1 MKIIVIGGG
10 AAGFFGAITCKA
22 FDPEAEVYI
31 LEKTNKLLSK
41 VKVSGGGRCNVTH
54 ACFDNNVLLKNY
66 PRGHKELRKTFQQF
80 STKDTIAWFQSR
92 GVKLK
97 TEADGRMFPVSDSS
111 ESIIECLVSEA
122 TMLGVKIWQQQS
134 VKAINP
140 EATGFSIYTDSDKP
154 IFADKVLIATG
165 GSPQLSGYHWLGKTK
180 HTIVSPLP
188 SLFTFNSPDNE
199 YKDLMGV
206 AIPNAFIRIAGTSF
220 VQSGPL
226 LITHWGFSGPA
237 ILKLSA
243 WAARDLAAKN
253 YQFKVLVNWIGEE
266 YSETSLRAYLDVF
279 KNENGKKIIPSN
291 QLFGLAQR
299 LWKKLCAHADISEE
313 LRWSEIPK
321 KQFNKLIDNLLNTT
335 FEIKGKTTFKEEF
348 VTAGGINLQE
358 INLETLESKLHKGL
372 YFAGEIIDVD
382 GITGGFN
389 FQNAWTTGYLAG
401 KNISEL

>member
-22 FDPEAEVYI
+22 FDPEAEVII

-111 ESIIECLVSEA
+111 ESIIECLISEA
-122 TMLGVKIWQQQS
+122 NMLGVKIWQQQS
-134 VKAINP
+134 VKAISP

-165 GSPQLSGYHWLGKTK
+165 GSPQLSGYHWLGKTQ

-188 SLFTFNSPDNE
+188 SLFTFNSPENE

-243 WAARDLAAKN
+243 WAARDLAAKE

-279 KNENGKKIIPSN
+279 KNENGKKIIQSN

-401 KNISEL
+401 KNMAEL

>member
-22 FDPEAEVYI
+22 FDPESEVII

-122 TMLGVKIWQQQS
+122 NMLGVKIWPQQS

-165 GSPQLSGYHWLGKTK
+165 GSPQLSGYHWLGKTQ

-188 SLFTFNSPDNE
+188 SLFTFNSPENE

-206 AIPNAFIRIAGTSF
+206 AIPNAYIRIAGTCF

-243 WAARDLAAKN
+243 WAARDLAAKE

-299 LWKKLCAHADISEE
+299 LWKKLCTHADISEE

-401 KNISEL
+401 KNMAEQ

>member
-22 FDPEAEVYI
+22 FDPESEVII

-122 TMLGVKIWQQQS
+122 NMLGVKIWPQQS

-165 GSPQLSGYHWLGKTK
+165 GSPQLSGYHWLGKTQ

-188 SLFTFNSPDNE
+188 SLFTFNSPENE

-206 AIPNAFIRIAGTSF
+206 AIPNAYIRIAGTCF

-243 WAARDLAAKN
+243 WAARDLAAKE
-253 YQFKVLVNWIGEE
+253 YQFNVLVNWIGEE

-279 KNENGKKIIPSN
+279 KNENGKKIIQSN

-299 LWKKLCAHADISEE
+299 LWKKLCTHADISEE

-401 KNISEL
+401 KNMAEQ

>member
-22 FDPEAEVYI
+22 FDPESEVII

-66 PRGHKELRKTFQQF
+66 PRGHKKLRKTFQQF

-122 TMLGVKIWQQQS
+122 NMLGVKIWPQQS

-165 GSPQLSGYHWLGKTK
+165 GSPQLSGYHWLGKTQ

-188 SLFTFNSPDNE
+188 SLFTFNSPENE

-206 AIPNAFIRIAGTSF
+206 AIPNAYIRIAGTSF

-299 LWKKLCAHADISEE
+299 LWKKLCTHADISEE

-401 KNISEL
+401 KNMSEQ

>member
-22 FDPEAEVYI
+22 FDPESEVII

-122 TMLGVKIWQQQS
+122 NMLGVKIWPQQS

-165 GSPQLSGYHWLGKTK
+165 GSPQLSGYHWLGKTQ

-188 SLFTFNSPDNE
+188 SLFTFNSPENE

-206 AIPNAFIRIAGTSF
+206 AIPNAYIRIAGTCF

-243 WAARDLAAKN
+243 WAARDLAAKE

-401 KNISEL
+401 KNMAEQ

>member
-165 GSPQLSGYHWLGKTK
+165 GSPQLSGYHWLGKTQ
-180 HTIVSPLP
+180 HTIVSPFP

-321 KQFNKLIDNLLNTT
+321 KQFNKLIDNLLNST

-348 VTAGGINLQE
+348 VTAGGIDLNE

-401 KNISEL
+401 KNMAEQ

>member
-165 GSPQLSGYHWLGKTK
+165 GSPQLSGYHWLGKTQ

-321 KQFNKLIDNLLNTT
+321 KQFNKLIDNLLNST

-348 VTAGGINLQE
+348 VTAGGIDLNE

-401 KNISEL
+401 KNMAEQ

>member
-1 MKIIVIGGG
+1 
-10 AAGFFGAITCKA
+10 
-22 FDPEAEVYI
+22 
-31 LEKTNKLLSK
+31 
-41 VKVSGGGRCNVTH
+41 
-54 ACFDNNVLLKNY
+54 
-66 PRGHKELRKTFQQF
+66 
-80 STKDTIAWFQSR
+80 
-92 GVKLK
+92 
-97 TEADGRMFPVSDSS
+97 
-111 ESIIECLVSEA
+111 
-122 TMLGVKIWQQQS
+122 MLGVKIWQQQS
-134 VKAINP
+134 VKAISP

-154 IFADKVLIATG
+154 IFANKVLIATG
-165 GSPQLSGYHWLGKTK
+165 GSPQLSGYHWLGKTQ
-180 HTIVSPLP
+180 HTIVAPLP

-206 AIPNAFIRIAGTSF
+206 AIPNAFIRIAGTTF

-243 WAARDLAAKN
+243 WAARDLAAKD

-266 YSETSLRAYLDVF
+266 YTETSLRAYLEVF

-348 VTAGGINLQE
+348 VTAGGVNLNE

>member
-10 AAGFFGAITCKA
+10 AAGFFGSITCKA
-22 FDPEAEVYI
+22 FDPEAEVII

-165 GSPQLSGYHWLGKTK
+165 GSPQLSGYHWLGKTQ
-180 HTIVSPLP
+180 HTIVSPFP

-206 AIPNAFIRIAGTSF
+206 AIPNAFMRIAGTSF

-321 KQFNKLIDNLLNTT
+321 KQFNKLIDNLLNST

-348 VTAGGINLQE
+348 VTAGGIDLNE

-401 KNISEL
+401 KNMAEQ

>member
-22 FDPEAEVYI
+22 FDPESEVYI

-165 GSPQLSGYHWLGKTK
+165 GSPQLSGYHWLGKTQ
-180 HTIVSPLP
+180 HTIVSPFP

-321 KQFNKLIDNLLNTT
+321 KQFNKLIDNLLNST

-348 VTAGGINLQE
+348 VTAGGIDLNE

-401 KNISEL
+401 KNMAEQ